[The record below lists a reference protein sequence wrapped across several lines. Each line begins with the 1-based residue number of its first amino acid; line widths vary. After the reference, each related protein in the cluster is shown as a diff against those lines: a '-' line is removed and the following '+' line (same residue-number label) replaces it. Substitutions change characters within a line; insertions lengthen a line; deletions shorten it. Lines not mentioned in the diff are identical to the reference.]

1 MMHCEQFMEYAPE
14 WMEGQRAAQA
24 LAHRSSCSRCGAL
37 IADLEAIQRAALL
50 LDQTLVEPPERV
62 WLAVRAELEAEGILL
77 PQRSWLERL
86 LDLLPAVPRP
96 ALLGTYAALFAASAL
111 LFVTG
116 GPSVPSEE
124 ISTAKLASPAPAY
137 PFPAQ
142 LANVAQKTMWSVR
155 AHDPAIAAAYRQN
168 MAIVDNFIN
177 VCEKK
182 VEQDPQNDVARDY
195 LLSAYQQKA
204 DLLASMVERGAHGD

>member
-1 MMHCEQFMEYAPE
+1 MHCEQFIKYAPD
-14 WMEGQRAAQA
+14 WMEGQRSAEA

-37 IADLEAIQRAALL
+37 IADLEAIQRAAPLL
-50 LDQTLVEPPERV
+50 NNSLAEPPERV
-62 WLAVRAELEAEGILL
+62 WLAVRAELEAEGILQ

-86 LDLLPAVPRP
+86 LQLVPPLPRP
-96 ALLGTYAALFAASAL
+96 ALLGTYAALLAASAL

-116 GPSVPSEE
+116 GSLGPSPELLSIKV
-124 ISTAKLASPAPAY
+124 ASSAPAY

-142 LANVAQKTMWSVR
+142 LEKVAQKTMWTVHP
-155 AHDPAIAAAYRQN
+155 HDPAIAAAYHQN
-168 MAIVDNFIN
+168 LAVVDNFIN

-182 VEQDPQNDVARDY
+182 VAEDPQNDVARDY